1 MRGTIS
7 RPKLFKIL
15 EWILFVGFIIASGCF
30 VSGVLEN
37 FFSRKTSFSQHKE
50 KITEYPV
57 LNILFGQSTSEVN
70 LSDFSIIYKASGM
83 PNFRSLEIGDN
94 HLHNRVYNKTEK
106 VILERLENW
115 KKYLV
120 FRIIHETPI
129 LDEDRPMVETII
141 EYNGENQKITSKNV
155 VTFFITSRSN
165 SPGLSFNKWKDGKPL
180 EITINKNHMVKY
192 GLQPQIT
199 KYLKEIGECQ
209 EESYYECIAS
219 QLDVMEFNKCPK
231 KCIPNAFSNL
241 GRNYSTPFCS
251 NDTENEYCAMKIV
264 RRINRQEIAS
274 DCKSSCSN
282 LEYFGEFG
290 INRPISSN
298 IDKIKNWNAFFKYK
312 LVNQDLNS
320 MVYEEYIIYDTVG
333 MIGSVGGTFG
343 NFLNYIF
350 KNNLNYQISKK
361 FYSFRNVHRI
371 FIYWCSCMDSFIS

>member
-50 KITEYPV
+50 KVTEYPV
-57 LNILFGQSTSEVN
+57 LNIGNQQWSTTKVS
-70 LSDFSIIYKASGM
+70 LSDFRIIYKASGM

-106 VILERLENW
+106 VILERLDTLQ
-115 KKYLV
+115 KSLS

-141 EYNGENQKITSKNV
+141 EYNGENQNITSKWRV
-155 VTFFITSRSN
+155 VSFFITSRSN

-180 EITINKNHMVKY
+180 EITINENHMVKY

-199 KYLKEIGECQ
+199 KYLKEIGKCQ

-241 GRNYSTPFCS
+241 GRNYSTPFCL
-251 NDTENEYCAMKIV
+251 NDTKNDYCAKKIV
-264 RRINRQEIAS
+264 RKINEQKIAS

-282 LEYFGEFG
+282 LEYFGEYG
-290 INRPISSN
+290 INRPIYSERVN
-298 IDKIKNWNAFFKYK
+298 IKNWNAFFKYK

-343 NFLNYIF
+343 NYL
-350 KNNLNYQISKK
+350 K
-361 FYSFRNVHRI
+361 
-371 FIYWCSCMDSFIS
+371 